1 MSSQDEMVTEFRGI
15 TDTSEERAKFFL
27 ESSGWQLQVAL
38 SSFFDSGI
46 AENPTAMSE
55 DEVDD
60 EYVPEEDPEPP
71 KNKPGVST
79 RSSKVE
85 PKRTTR
91 SSKFASVHDYKNNK
105 NDDSSEEEGQRYY
118 AGGSEHSGE
127 LIVGPPRKKNTQQIK
142 DLFKEAKE
150 HGAEVVDEPNK
161 NGKEKEK
168 KKYFT
173 GAGYKLGDGEE
184 SPSVFVPGEVEQQ
197 RPGPVNVVLKL
208 WSNGFT
214 VDDGPLR
221 DFNDPENQ
229 EFLQSVKKGQIPR
242 ELIRNAKGGEVH
254 VDMEDHREEEYKP
267 QKKKLKPFSGQGQ
280 MLGSPTPQVETS
292 PAPSISSSVD
302 PPISIDQSKPSTN
315 IQIRLLDG
323 TRIRQQFNHDHRIS
337 DIRSFISNSQPNM
350 GSRPFVLMTTFPNKE
365 LTNENETIADAQL
378 LNSQVVQKLK

>member
-1 MSSQDEMVTEFRGI
+1 VMSSQDEMVTEFRGI
-15 TDTSEERAKFFL
+15 TDASEERARFFL

-55 DEVDD
+55 
-60 EYVPEEDPEPP
+60 
-71 KNKPGVST
+71 
-79 RSSKVE
+79 VE

-127 LIVGPPRKKNTQQIK
+127 LIVGPPRKKNTNQQIK

-150 HGAEVVDEPNK
+150 HGAEVVDEPRK
-161 NGKEKEK
+161 HGKEKEK

-173 GAGYKLGDGEE
+173 GAGYKLGDGGED

-221 DFNDPENQ
+221 DFNDPQNQ
-229 EFLQSVKKGQIPR
+229 EFLQSVKKGQIPQ

-254 VDMEDHREEEYKP
+254 VDMEDHREEDYKP

-323 TRIRQQFNHDHRIS
+323 TRIRQQFNHDHRVS
-337 DIRSFISNSQPNM
+337 DIRSFILNSQPNM

-365 LTNENETIADAQL
+365 LTNENETIAGAQL